1 MNGFNIFKTGVFT
14 SRGNWASATDFCGYF
29 EKDFSKLEFDKSA
42 VITKINELTKPDNDK
57 TKIGR
62 VEAAKILFAQD
73 LAKIRKNIAKIEF
86 IDPENEININFEK
99 LKKLLAK
106 FGIIYNHPLFIV
118 DHFPKP
124 YDFFD
129 RNGTSGTQF
138 DDSDNKAFGLEQ
150 GIYLKRQR
158 LNPFTSSL
166 LMAHELIHAVIGL
179 RDSNFLARGLEEGFT
194 QFFGE
199 FYLGGQIFGYQTA
212 LNYEINRRLSYPV
225 ENQQWEQ
232 YTDWLRQGCIFYQKF
247 GIDGMIELM
256 KQGRGLMK
264 KADESMLQGRLNELK
279 LPKGKWIKELDS
291 AAETILSFNRNLVYS
306 PLAVYLAQN
315 IKLGESVDR
324 LFLRLDIKAPEGQKA
339 LKELNERIF
348 SILINK
354 NKIAIDDTKLYLQA
368 NNLRYEIPSAS
379 K

>member
-1 MNGFNIFKTGVFT
+1 M
-14 SRGNWASATDFCGYF
+14 
-29 EKDFSKLEFDKSA
+29 
-42 VITKINELTKPDNDK
+42 
-57 TKIGR
+57 
-62 VEAAKILFAQD
+62 
-73 LAKIRKNIAKIEF
+73 
-86 IDPENEININFEK
+86 
-99 LKKLLAK
+99 
-106 FGIIYNHPLFIV
+106 
-118 DHFPKP
+118 
-124 YDFFD
+124 
-129 RNGTSGTQF
+129 
-138 DDSDNKAFGLEQ
+138 
-150 GIYLKRQR
+150 
-158 LNPFTSSL
+158 NPFTSSL

-225 ENQQWEQ
+225 ESQQWEQ

-368 NNLRYEIPSAS
+368 NNLRYEIPSTS